1 MWSEKL
7 QNGKVRYV
15 ERYKDPLTL
24 KDKKISI
31 TMSKDTAANR
41 KTALEE
47 LTRKIE
53 SAQCLVTTDNI
64 TLQQLYDRYIA
75 YQIKTVKASTVERN
89 TRTLKKLVKTFG
101 NDVIVDKLTV
111 SYITDK
117 LLGMHVS
124 AVTMNEYIRRF
135 KAMANWGKQMEL
147 HSNYKLCDN
156 LTYFKETST
165 KRERIQDKYLEP
177 DEIKT
182 ILEYMINGECWQ
194 WYYLT
199 KFLLLSGLRI
209 GEAIALE
216 NVDVGNKYISVRK
229 TFDNINKI
237 VTTPKTLTSNRDVF
251 IQPEL
256 TEVIKQYNLYC
267 REQDLQNDIRSPLFF
282 HSRKGDYISYW
293 AYEKYLRESA
303 EHVLGRK
310 ITAHVLRHTHASLLL
325 AEGISI
331 DTISRRLGHE
341 NSQITKRIY
350 LHVVEKLKQNDDEQ
364 IKLAKIL

>member
-1 MWSEKL
+1 MWSETLK
-7 QNGKVRYV
+7 NGKVRYA

-41 KTALEE
+41 KAALEE

-53 SAQCLVTTDNI
+53 AAQCLVTTENI

-89 TRTLKKLVKTFG
+89 TRTLNKLVRIFG
-101 NDVIVDKLTV
+101 SDVIVDKLTV
-111 SYITDK
+111 VYITEK
-117 LLGMHVS
+117 LLDMHVS

-135 KAMANWGKQMEL
+135 KAMINWGKQMEL

-177 DEIKT
+177 DEIKD
-182 ILEYMINGECWQ
+182 LLKYMADGNRWQ

-216 NVDVGNKYISVRK
+216 NADVGNKYISVGK

-237 VTTPKTLTSNRDVF
+237 VTTPKTITSNRDVF

-256 TEVIKQYNLYC
+256 TEVIRQYRLYC
-267 REQDLQNDIRSPLFF
+267 KELDLQNGIKSPLFF
-282 HSRKGDYISYW
+282 HSRKGVYISYW

-303 EHVLGRK
+303 EHVLNRK
-310 ITAHVLRHTHASLLL
+310 ISAHTLRHTHASLLL
-325 AEGISI
+325 AEGVSI

-341 NSQITKRIY
+341 NSRITKSIY

-364 IKLAKIL
+364 VKLTKIL

>member
-1 MWSEKL
+1 MWSETLK
-7 QNGKVRYV
+7 NGKIRYV

-31 TMSKDTAANR
+31 TMSKDTASNR

-53 SAQCLVTTDNI
+53 TIQCSVTTENT
-64 TLQQLYDRYIA
+64 TLQQLYNRYIA

-89 TRTLKKLVKTFG
+89 TRTLKKLVKIFG
-101 NDVIVDKLTV
+101 NNVIVDKLSV
-111 SYITDK
+111 SYITEK
-117 LLGMHVS
+117 LLGMNVS
-124 AVTMNEYIRRF
+124 AITMNEYIRRF
-135 KAMANWGKQMEL
+135 KAMLNWGKQMEL

-156 LTYFKETST
+156 LTYFKESST
-165 KRERIQDKYLEP
+165 RRERIQDKYLEP
-177 DEIKT
+177 DEIKAL
-182 ILEYMINGECWQ
+182 LEYMMKGECWQ

-199 KFLLLSGLRI
+199 RFLLLSGLRI

-216 NVDVGNKYISVRK
+216 DSDVTDKYIMVGK

-237 VTTPKTLTSNRDVF
+237 VTTPKTITSNREVF

-256 TEVIKQYNLYC
+256 AETIRKYRLY
-267 REQDLQNDIRSPLFF
+267 RNEIHLQNGIRSSLFF
-282 HSRKGDYISYW
+282 FSKKGEYIPYW
-293 AYEKYLRESA
+293 SFEKYLREASKK
-303 EHVLGRK
+303 VLGRK
-310 ITAHVLRHTHASLLL
+310 ISAHTLRHTHASLLL

-341 NSQITKRIY
+341 NSRITKSIY
-350 LHVVEKLKQNDDEQ
+350 LHVVEKLKQNDDAQ
-364 IKLAKIL
+364 LSLAKIL